1 MEEEMNNENRT
12 AEALGGGEPKEK
24 PDEGKPKDE
33 TAGCLIPPPFQRLE
47 ELAVEGCICVAML
60 SLATTALGMVLL
72 KDK

>member
-1 MEEEMNNENRT
+1 MEDEMNNENRT
-12 AEALGGGEPKEK
+12 DEALGNGDPKAK
-24 PDEGKPKDE
+24 HDEGMPKDE
-33 TAGCLIPPPFQRLE
+33 PAGCIPPLPFKRLE

>member
-1 MEEEMNNENRT
+1 MEEEMNNVNRT
-12 AEALGGGEPKEK
+12 AEILGGGDPKEK
-24 PDEGKPKDE
+24 PDGCNPADE
-33 TAGCLIPPPFQRLE
+33 PTGCLPPSPFQRLE

>member
-1 MEEEMNNENRT
+1 MEDEMNNENRT
-12 AEALGGGEPKEK
+12 DEALGNGDLKEK
-24 PDEGKPKDE
+24 LDEGKPKDE
-33 TAGCLIPPPFQRLE
+33 PAGCIPPSPFQRLE